1 MEISFSPKCLKQLQ
15 KVKKNDLQLFTK
27 IQKKLVLFEQ
37 KPDHP
42 SLRLHKLSG
51 GQKESWSV
59 SIDMSYRLLYYYKQD
74 KKLTKI
80 VFFSFGVHDQ
90 VYK

>member
-15 KVKKNDLQLFTK
+15 KIKKIDVQLFTK
-27 IQKKLVLFEQ
+27 IQNKLTLFAQ

-42 SLRLHKLSG
+42 SLRLHKLKG
-51 GQKESWSV
+51 GQRESWSV
-59 SIDMSYRLLYYYKQD
+59 SVDMSYRLLFYYKQE
-74 KKLTKI
+74 KSQTEV
-80 VFFSFGVHDQ
+80 VFFSFGTHEQ

>member
-15 KVKKNDLQLFTK
+15 KVKRNDFQLFAK
-27 IQKKLVLFEQ
+27 IKKKLLLFEQ
-37 KPDHP
+37 KADHP

-59 SIDMSYRLLYYYKQD
+59 SVDMSYRLLFYYKQD
-74 KKLTKI
+74 KNQIKT
-80 VFFSFGVHDQ
+80 VFFSFGTHDQ

>member
-1 MEISFSPKCLKQLQ
+1 MDISFSPKCLNQLQ
-15 KVKKNDLQLFTK
+15 KLKKVDIKLFTK

-37 KPDHP
+37 KSSHP

-51 GQKESWSV
+51 GQKETWSISV
-59 SIDMSYRLLYYYKQD
+59 NMSYRLLFYYRQD
-74 KKLTKI
+74 KHQTKV
-80 VFFSFGVHDQ
+80 VFFSFGTHNQ